1 MSDNS
6 SSAEKTSRD
15 GFATSEI
22 IVVKFGGSVLE
33 NDRSI
38 DQAANLVRDTVDRGL
53 GVVVVVS
60 AMKGVTDQLIALSK
74 KINPHMQ
81 PELMDEALS
90 TGEKTSARLMA
101 GALASHHVDAV
112 IVDPDTQ
119 YRPIV
124 TDDRHLD
131 ANPLMEA
138 SRKRVEERLMPLLR
152 VGRVPVVCGFLGK
165 TEGGKTT
172 TMGRGGSD
180 TTAVV
185 LGNCLRAREVVLI
198 KDVEGVYSSDP
209 DKVSNPKFIE
219 MLHGEEAEMLAAGGA
234 KFLHVKA
241 LKYQGSGVRIRVT
254 SLEKLNAGTIIK
266 GDLSEMSLEIFPQD
280 VSMITVV
287 GIDSKRLESVSYLT
301 KAVRD
306 DGGSLLALSL
316 ESTSAIFY
324 VAGGGNVLE
333 GVHQVP
339 VKEGVGKAVSSF
351 DGLSMITVKG
361 MSLETETGI
370 VQRVTQPLARSSINL
385 YGIVTILSSIRV
397 FVSSNQAEAALELI
411 REALMVIDKP

>member
-1 MSDNS
+1 MSDSGN
-6 SSAEKTSRD
+6 AGKPARGRGGAGEV
-15 GFATSEI
+15 

-33 NDRSI
+33 NDKSI
-38 DQAANLVRDTVDRGL
+38 DQAANLVRDTAARGL
-53 GVVVVVS
+53 GIVVVVS
-60 AMKGVTDQLIALSK
+60 ALKGVTDQLIALAK
-74 KINPHMQ
+74 KVNPDMD
-81 PELMDEALS
+81 PALMDELLS

-101 GALASHHVDAV
+101 GALASRHIDAV

-119 YRPIV
+119 YWPII

-131 ANPLMEA
+131 ANPLMEV
-138 SRKRVEERLMPLLR
+138 SKKRVEERLIPLLR
-152 VGRVPVVCGFLGK
+152 TGRVPVVCGFLGK
-165 TEGGKTT
+165 TEKGKTT

-209 DKVSNPKFIE
+209 DKVSNPRFID

-241 LKYQGSGVRIRVT
+241 LKYQGNGNRIRVT

-266 GDLSEMSLEIFPQD
+266 GDLAEMSLEIFPQG

-287 GIDSKRLESVSYLT
+287 GLDSKRLESVSYLT
-301 KAVRD
+301 KAVRE

-324 VAGGGNVLE
+324 VAGGRNVLE
-333 GVHQVP
+333 GVHQVL
-339 VKEGVGKAVSSF
+339 VKESVGKAVSSF

-361 MSLETETGI
+361 MALETETGI
-370 VQRVTQPLARSSINL
+370 VQRITQPLARSSINL
-385 YGIVTILSSIRV
+385 FGIVTILSSIRV
-397 FVSSNQAEAALELI
+397 FVSANQAEAALELI
-411 REALMVIDKP
+411 RTALMVSKKQ

>member
-1 MSDNS
+1 
-6 SSAEKTSRD
+6 
-15 GFATSEI
+15 
-22 IVVKFGGSVLE
+22 
-33 NDRSI
+33 
-38 DQAANLVRDTVDRGL
+38 
-53 GVVVVVS
+53 VVVVVS
-60 AMKGVTDQLIALSK
+60 AMKGVTDELIALSK
-74 KINPHMQ
+74 KVNPNME
-81 PELMDEALS
+81 PVLMDELLS

-101 GALASHHVDAV
+101 GALASRRVDAV
-112 IVDPDTQ
+112 IVDPDTE
-119 YRPIV
+119 YWPIV

-131 ANPLMEA
+131 ANPIMDVT
-138 SRKRVEERLMPLLR
+138 RQRVEELLIPLLKA
-152 VGRVPVVCGFLGK
+152 GRVPVVCGFLGK

-209 DKVSNPKFIE
+209 DKVSNPQFIE

-241 LKYQGSGVRIRVT
+241 LKYQGSGDRIRVT

-266 GDLSEMSLEIFPQD
+266 GDLSETSLEIFPQG

-287 GIDSKRLESVSYLT
+287 GLDSRKLESVSHLT
-301 KAVRD
+301 RAVRD

-316 ESTSAIFY
+316 EANSAIFY
-324 VAGGGNVLE
+324 VAGGQNVLE
-333 GVHQVP
+333 EVHRVL
-339 VKEGVGKAVSSF
+339 VTESVGKAVSSF
-351 DGLSMITVKG
+351 DALSMITVKG
-361 MSLETETGI
+361 MALETEMGI
-370 VQRVTQPLARSSINL
+370 VQRITQPLARSSINL
-385 YGIVTILSSIRV
+385 YGIVTILSSIRI

-411 REALMVIDKP
+411 REALMVSDKP